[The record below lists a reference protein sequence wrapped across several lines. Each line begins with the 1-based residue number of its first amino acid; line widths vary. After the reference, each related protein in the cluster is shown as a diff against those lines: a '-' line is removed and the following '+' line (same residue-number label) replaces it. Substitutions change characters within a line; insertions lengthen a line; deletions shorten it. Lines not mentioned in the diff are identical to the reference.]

1 MGHTEKHHNFTATVY
16 RTVKFLEESG
26 VIGRLQFNGGR
37 ARYEESS
44 GHHEHLVDFE
54 TSEVIEFY
62 LAELEVLKEQIVYE
76 MGYEFVDH
84 GLELLRRKIT
94 GCNCSSERRRFT

>member
-1 MGHTEKHHNFTATVY
+1 MGDTEKHYNFVATVY
-16 RTVKFLEESG
+16 RTVKFLEETD

-54 TSEVIEFY
+54 TGEVIEFY
-62 LAELEVLKEQIVYE
+62 HVELEELKEQIAHEMEYE
-76 MGYEFVDH
+76 LVDH
-84 GLELLRRKIT
+84 RHRLFGRKI
-94 GCNCSSERRRFT
+94 N

>member
-1 MGHTEKHHNFTATVY
+1 MGDTEKHYNFVATVY
-16 RTVKFLEESG
+16 RTVKFLEETD

-54 TSEVIEFY
+54 TGEVIEFY
-62 LAELEVLKEQIVYE
+62 LAELEALNEQIVQE

-84 GLELLRRKIT
+84 GLELLRRKII
-94 GCNCSSERRRFT
+94 GCNCISERRRFT